1 MGPWLSENEM
11 KNSPA
16 KRVRPRIGD
25 FFSFSCLPPLLGLAG
40 DPFMFMRVLDTFHRG
55 EIICSIGRGHIE
67 KMSTGRE
74 VPKTVDSVME
84 ILWIVRVLFVC

>member
-1 MGPWLSENEM
+1 MLG
-11 KNSPA
+11 SPKEWA
-16 KRVRPRIGD
+16 PGLVI
-25 FFSFSCLPPLLGLAG
+25 FFPFSCILPLLGLTG